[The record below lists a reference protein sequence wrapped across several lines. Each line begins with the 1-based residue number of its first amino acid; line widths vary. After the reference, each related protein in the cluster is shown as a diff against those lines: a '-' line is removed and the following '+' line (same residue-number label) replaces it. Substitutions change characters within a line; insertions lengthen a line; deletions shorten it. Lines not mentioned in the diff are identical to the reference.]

1 MGGEVTVYSGWL
13 GAGLAGG
20 MSGMALKLRPGM
32 SKPGICIPLMGGIP
46 PPIPPIMLDMSDDIM
61 ELLLLE
67 NEDELE
73 LENEEEDIED
83 MLLDMLPMLPI
94 FISPILLIILLIISS
109 IPRDFISPMPPII
122 LGMPP
127 MPPMLIIGGMG
138 PPEDIMVE
146 EEDEDDEDLKLEMVE
161 PSSDCVVAAML

>member
-1 MGGEVTVYSGWL
+1 MTVYSGWL

-32 SKPGICIPLMGGIP
+32 SKPGICIPLMGGMP
-46 PPIPPIMLDMSDDIM
+46 PPIPPIILDMSDDIM

-73 LENEEEDIED
+73 LENDEEDMED
-83 MLLDMLPMLPI
+83 ILLDMLDDMLPI

-109 IPRDFISPMPPII
+109 MPRDFISPIPPII

-127 MPPMLIIGGMG
+127 IPPMLIGGMG
-138 PPEDIMVE
+138 PPDDIIVE
-146 EEDEDDEDLKLEMVE
+146 EEEEDDEDLKLEMVD